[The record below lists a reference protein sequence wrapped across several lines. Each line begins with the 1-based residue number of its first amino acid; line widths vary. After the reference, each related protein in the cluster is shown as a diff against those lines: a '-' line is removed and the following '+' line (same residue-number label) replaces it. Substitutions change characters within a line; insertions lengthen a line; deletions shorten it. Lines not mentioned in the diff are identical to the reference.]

1 VTPPDTRETMAPD
14 RWQRVQDLLADAID
28 CPPSERA
35 ALLDARCGG
44 DAALRDEV
52 ESLLVAHDG
61 AGLVDQLAPLVK
73 PPHAWIPQIE
83 AIEWT
88 GRRVGRYLVQEL
100 LGAGGMG
107 VVYKAVDDRLGRQ
120 AALKF
125 LPSHLSADQIA
136 KSRFVTEARAAAA
149 LDHPNVCTIYE
160 IGETDDGQLFIA
172 MPLYEGETLHAR
184 LHRGRLSFQD
194 ALPIALQVARGL
206 GRAHESGIVHRDVKP
221 ANIVLLSDGTAKVLD
236 FGIAQIRDRAF
247 ADPQTL
253 IGTVAYM
260 SPEQASGGPVDARS
274 DVWSL
279 AVVIHEMVAG
289 VRPFGDGDAPDAVQ
303 AILTD
308 EPRLTATSYPDVP
321 AGIDR
326 VLRRA
331 LAKAPEQRYASMSV
345 LAAELMALAAITDD
359 GISGQPF
366 GIADDPSRVS
376 TTERR
381 RAAVLVTVVS
391 DYSSLVDQM
400 TPTEAHRLIGL
411 LRDTAVD
418 VAREFGGLVNQA
430 IGEEIV
436 SLFGVPVAHDD
447 DDLRAVRAALE
458 LHARVRALSVVTSP
472 ASATLSIQ
480 SGLHVGAVVA
490 RRLHEGPRRYEV
502 AGAPATLAARLAA
515 VAPRD
520 AVLVSPEA
528 QRLIGPYMQTA
539 RCPPVVLDSQVGP
552 VAPWQVLG
560 ESGIATRLEAS
571 TRAGLTPYVGRQ
583 SELSLLLS
591 QVTTAANAGAVLAV
605 VGEAGA
611 GKSRLL
617 YELHERLRTTTDVRV
632 LRARCHAYGDSVPY
646 GVFVQI
652 LCAVLDLRAP
662 LGNADAVIARIRAV
676 DPSLEPF
683 LPLFLHLLSV
693 SSERHALPKHLH
705 GEHLQSALLDA
716 LATMVS
722 TLTRRG
728 PVGIL
733 VEDWHWAD
741 TGSRA
746 AFLRVAELV
755 GSCPLV
761 LILTSRVE
769 HGDDREWPA
778 RATRLHLARLGFA
791 DSVAIMQAVL
801 GVRKVSDA
809 LARHI
814 YDRAGG
820 NPFFIEQLCAAL
832 LERRALT
839 ISAEEAGA
847 ESGDSTLSLPDTVQ
861 GVIRARLDNLEVHA
875 LETIRVAS
883 VIGWDFDHALLAE
896 VAPAN
901 VDLGPAL
908 AALETAGLIQQTAV
922 APTISYRFTHALTQE
937 VCYDTLV
944 GHQRKTLHGVI
955 GRALASAHARR
966 IDDGAALLAY
976 HFGRAEE
983 WSAAIRFG
991 RRAAERAIALSQ
1003 FADALITLDHVL
1015 EWVSRLQ
1022 GDEPGDLVADV
1033 LLQQE
1038 RVCETLGLRARQ
1050 QQIIDSLITR
1060 LAAAGASPRLAEV
1073 YLRQGDL
1080 STLLKRFDEADR
1092 ALGTAIRIGHE
1103 HGDATLLRSGLRS
1116 LGLLRWHEGR
1126 HAEAMDIT
1134 QRVLAIDRECDD
1146 EDAVAVDLTNLGS
1159 ILRAMGDYAGARTH
1173 LEAALALPV
1182 IRRDPK
1188 KVLYTRHNLANVHRA
1203 MGDLDRALECLQ
1215 QNDDAAREHLLPIQ
1229 RSFHLTSIAHIQ
1241 MQQGRIDAAL
1251 ETYRAAVDLSRRARH
1266 ADGLVQSLRMLG
1278 NALLGLGRYDEAL
1291 PYLQEATQLFAQLED
1306 HVSEAEMWTGVA
1318 QILERRSPEA
1328 AADAWNTVLALQRQ
1342 RGDARGELMAREGV
1356 ARALRTTRADEAIA
1370 AYESALAL
1378 STTIGARAREAAL
1391 RNVLGNLHWERG
1403 RYAEALRFYESA
1415 LALVRDHGTRADE
1428 VAILNSLGVCL
1439 TKLGR
1444 RDEARTVL
1452 EQSLARSRETGARQ
1466 LEAHALAA
1474 LGQVSLGA
1482 QDLDAAA
1489 YYFDQSR
1496 AVRHATGDRAGEG
1509 WMYLRTAAIQQLR
1522 GHGAAARS
1530 AIDLARSAAAETQD
1544 LALTDACAAA
1554 ARETGHA

>member
-1 VTPPDTRETMAPD
+1 MNSPGTRDTMAPD
-14 RWQRVQDLLADAID
+14 RWQRVQDVLADAID
-28 CPPSERA
+28 CPETGRA
-35 ALLDARCGG
+35 ALLDARCAG
-44 DAALRDEV
+44 DAALRQEV

-73 PPHAWIPQIE
+73 PPRAWMTPTASE
-83 AIEWT
+83 PTEWT
-88 GRRVGRYLVQEL
+88 GRRVAHYVVHEV

-125 LPSHLSADQIA
+125 LPSHLSADQGA
-136 KSRFVTEARAAAA
+136 KARFVAEARAAAA

-160 IGETDDGQLFIA
+160 IGETEDGQLFIA

-184 LHRGRLSFQD
+184 LNRGRLTFQE
-194 ALPIALQVARGL
+194 ALPIVLQVARGL
-206 GRAHESGIVHRDVKP
+206 GRAHDSGIVHRDVKP
-221 ANIVLLSDGTAKVLD
+221 ANIVVLPDGTAKVLD

-247 ADPQTL
+247 ADAPML
-253 IGTVAYM
+253 IGTTAYM
-260 SPEQASGGPVDARS
+260 SPEQTNAGVIDARS
-274 DVWSL
+274 DIWSL
-279 AVVIHEMVAG
+279 AVVVHEMLAG
-289 VRPFGDGDAPDAVQ
+289 VRPFGGDDAPEIAQ
-303 AILTD
+303 AILTGD
-308 EPRLTATSYPDVP
+308 PRLTATSYPDVP
-321 AGIDR
+321 SGIDR

-331 LAKAPEQRYASMSV
+331 LAKSPDQRYASMSV
-345 LAAELMALAAITDD
+345 LAAELAALAAVTDD
-359 GISGQPF
+359 VSGSQGF
-366 GIADDPSRVS
+366 GVAEDPGRVS

-391 DYSSLVDQM
+391 DYPSLVDRM
-400 TPTEAHRLIGL
+400 TPNEAHQLIAQ
-411 LRDTAVD
+411 LRATAVD

-447 DDLRAVRAALE
+447 DDLRAVRAAVE
-458 LHARVRALSVVTSP
+458 LHARVAAWSGVSAP
-472 ASATLSIQ
+472 ADAGLSIQ
-480 SGLHVGAVVA
+480 SGLHIGPVVA
-490 RRLHEGPRRYEV
+490 RRLHEGPRRYDV

-515 VAPRD
+515 MAPRHGI
-520 AVLVSPEA
+520 LVSPEA
-528 QRLIGPYMQTA
+528 QRLVGPYMRTE
-539 RCPPVVLDSQVGP
+539 RCAPIVLDPHVGP

-591 QVTTAANAGAVLAV
+591 HATGTASGSGGVFAV

-617 YELHERLRTTTDVRV
+617 YELHEQLRAAADVRV

-652 LCAVLDLRAP
+652 LGAMLDLRAP
-662 LGNADAVIARIRAV
+662 LGNADAVIARIRAL
-676 DPSLEPF
+676 DASLEPF
-683 LPLFLHLLSV
+683 LPLLLHLLSV
-693 SSERHALPKHLH
+693 RSERHALPKHLH

-716 LATMVS
+716 LATMIG
-722 TLTRRG
+722 TLARRG
-728 PVGIL
+728 PVSIL
-733 VEDWHWAD
+733 IEDWHWAD

-746 AFLRVAELV
+746 ALLRIAELV
-755 GSCPLV
+755 GALPLV
-761 LILTSRVE
+761 LILTSRME
-769 HGDDREWPA
+769 PGNHEWPA
-778 RATRLHLARLGFA
+778 RTTRLHLARLAFGE
-791 DSVAIMQAVL
+791 SVAIMQSVL
-801 GVRKVSDA
+801 GVRKVSEG
-809 LARHI
+809 LARHLD
-814 YDRAGG
+814 DRAGG

-832 LERRALT
+832 LERGALT

-847 ESGDSTLSLPDTVQ
+847 DSTDETLSLPDTVQ
-861 GVIRARLDNLEVHA
+861 GVIRARLDNLEISA
-875 LETIRVAS
+875 LETLRVAS

-896 VAPAN
+896 AVPAHI
-901 VDLGPAL
+901 DLGPAL
-908 AALETAGLIQQTAV
+908 AALEAAGLIRQIAV
-922 APTISYRFTHALTQE
+922 APTIAYRFTHALTQE

-944 GHQRKTLHGVI
+944 GHQRKNLHGAI

-966 IDDGAALLAY
+966 VDDKAALLAY

-983 WSAAIRFG
+983 WPAAIRFG
-991 RRAAERAIALSQ
+991 RRAAERAIELSQ
-1003 FADALITLDHVL
+1003 FADALVTLDHVL
-1015 EWVSRLQ
+1015 EWVNRLS
-1022 GDEPGDLVADV
+1022 GHDDLVSDL

-1050 QQIIDSLITR
+1050 QQIIDVLITR
-1060 LAAAGASPRLAEV
+1060 LAGAGASPRLAEV

-1134 QRVLAIDRECDD
+1134 QRVLAIDREYDD
-1146 EDAVAVDLTNLGS
+1146 DDAVGVDLTNLGS
-1159 ILRAMGDYAGARTH
+1159 ILRAMGDYAGARTQ
-1173 LEAALALPV
+1173 LEAALALPS

-1188 KVLYTRHNLANVHRA
+1188 KLLYTRHNLANVHRA
-1203 MGDLDRALECLQ
+1203 LGDLDRALECLE
-1215 QNDDAAREHLLPIQ
+1215 QNDEAARTHLLPIQ

-1241 MQQGRIDAAL
+1241 LQQGHIDVAL
-1251 ETYRAAVDLSRRARH
+1251 ETYRSAVDLSRRARH

-1278 NALLGLGRYDEAL
+1278 NALLGLDRYDEAL
-1291 PYLQEATQLFAQLED
+1291 PYLQEAAQLFAQLED
-1306 HVSEAEMWTGVA
+1306 RVSEAEMWTGIA
-1318 QILERRSPEA
+1318 QILERRAPA
-1328 AADAWNTVLALQRQ
+1328 NAADAWNTVLALQRQ
-1342 RGDARGELMAREGV
+1342 RGDARGELTAREGL
-1356 ARALRTTRADEAIA
+1356 ARALRSLRADEAVA

-1378 STTIGARAREAAL
+1378 AATIGASVREAAL
-1391 RNVLGNLHWERG
+1391 RNVLGNLHWEHG
-1403 RYAEALRFYESA
+1403 RYTEALRFYESA

-1466 LEAHALAA
+1466 LEAYALAA
-1474 LGQVSLGA
+1474 LGQVALGA
-1482 QDLDAAA
+1482 HDLNAAA
-1489 YYFDQSR
+1489 DYFEQSR
-1496 AVRHATGDRAGEG
+1496 GLRQGIGDRVGEG
-1509 WMYLRTAAIQQLR
+1509 WMWLRTAAIQQLR
-1522 GHGAAARS
+1522 GHRAGARAAIDAAVAAA
-1530 AIDLARSAAAETQD
+1530 ADTQD
-1544 LALTDACAAA
+1544 VALADACAAA
-1554 ARETGHA
+1554 SHDTNHA